1 MDQVRMIMNNGIND
15 YARIRSFINSF
26 NKNDENEILADI
38 YFSAKDMKVPVIR
51 EDMKELIRLLLLINK
66 PKKILEIGTAVG
78 YSASF
83 MVDVLKKDVS
93 IDTLEL
99 DRERILIA
107 KENIKRLEFED
118 NINIIEGDAE
128 ESLKELSKSDINIY
142 DMIFIDAAKGQ
153 YMIYLDEALKM
164 SKPGTIIISDNILE
178 DGKII
183 ESHFL
188 VEKREITIHDRI
200 RQYLYRLKNDERLA
214 TDILSVGDGAA
225 VSLVI
230 KKFDI

>member
-1 MDQVRMIMNNGIND
+1 MDQVRVTMNNGIND

-107 KENIKRLEFED
+107 KENIKRLGFED

-230 KKFDI
+230 K

>member
-1 MDQVRMIMNNGIND
+1 MNNGIND

-107 KENIKRLEFED
+107 KENIKRLGFED

-128 ESLKELSKSDINIY
+128 ESLNELSKSDINIY

-164 SKPGTIIISDNILE
+164 SNPGTIIISDNILE

-230 KKFDI
+230 K

>member
-1 MDQVRMIMNNGIND
+1 MNNGIND

-26 NKNDENEILADI
+26 NKDDENEILAEI
-38 YFSAKDMKVPVIR
+38 YYNAKRHGVPVIR

-66 PKKILEIGTAVG
+66 PKKILEVGTAVG

-99 DRERILIA
+99 DHERVLVA
-107 KENIKRLEFED
+107 KDNIKRLEFED

-128 ESLKELSKSDINIY
+128 KSLKNLSKSDINIY

-164 SKPGTIIISDNILE
+164 SKPGTVIISDNILE

-200 RQYLYRLKNDERLA
+200 REYLYRLKNDDRLS

-225 VSLVI
+225 VSLVV
-230 KKFDI
+230 K

>member
-1 MDQVRMIMNNGIND
+1 MIMNNGIND
-15 YARIRSFINSF
+15 YERIRSFINSF
-26 NKNDENEILADI
+26 NKDDENDILADI
-38 YFSAKDMKVPVIR
+38 YSDAKSQGVPVIR

-66 PKKILEIGTAVG
+66 PKKILEVGTAVG

-83 MVDVLKKDVS
+83 MVDVLKKDVC

-99 DRERILIA
+99 DHDRVLIA
-107 KENIKRLEFED
+107 KKNIKKLGFED

-128 ESLKELSKSDINIY
+128 NSLKELSIGDINIY

-164 SKPGTIIISDNILE
+164 SKVGTVIISDNILE

-200 RQYLYRLKNDERLA
+200 RQYLYRLKNDERLS

-230 KKFDI
+230 K

>member
-1 MDQVRMIMNNGIND
+1 MNNGIND

-107 KENIKRLEFED
+107 KENIKRLGFED

-225 VSLVI
+225 VSLVV
-230 KKFDI
+230 K

>member
-1 MDQVRMIMNNGIND
+1 MNNGIND

-66 PKKILEIGTAVG
+66 PKKILEVGTAVG

-83 MVDVLKKDVS
+83 MVDVLKKDVC

-99 DRERILIA
+99 DHDRVLIA
-107 KENIKRLEFED
+107 KKNIKKLGFED

-128 ESLKELSKSDINIY
+128 NSLKELSTGDINTY

-164 SKPGTIIISDNILE
+164 SKVGTVIISDNILE

-200 RQYLYRLKNDERLA
+200 RQYLYRLKNDERLS

-230 KKFDI
+230 K

>member
-1 MDQVRMIMNNGIND
+1 MNNGIND

-38 YFSAKDMKVPVIR
+38 YFSAKDLKVPVIR

-107 KENIKRLEFED
+107 KENIKRLGFED

-164 SKPGTIIISDNILE
+164 SNPGTIIISDNILE

-230 KKFDI
+230 K

>member
-1 MDQVRMIMNNGIND
+1 
-15 YARIRSFINSF
+15 
-26 NKNDENEILADI
+26 
-38 YFSAKDMKVPVIR
+38 
-51 EDMKELIRLLLLINK
+51 
-66 PKKILEIGTAVG
+66 
-78 YSASF
+78 
-83 MVDVLKKDVS
+83 
-93 IDTLEL
+93 
-99 DRERILIA
+99 
-107 KENIKRLEFED
+107 
-118 NINIIEGDAE
+118 
-128 ESLKELSKSDINIY
+128 
-142 DMIFIDAAKGQ
+142 
-153 YMIYLDEALKM
+153 MIYLDEALKM

-230 KKFDI
+230 K

>member
-1 MDQVRMIMNNGIND
+1 
-15 YARIRSFINSF
+15 
-26 NKNDENEILADI
+26 
-38 YFSAKDMKVPVIR
+38 
-51 EDMKELIRLLLLINK
+51 
-66 PKKILEIGTAVG
+66 
-78 YSASF
+78 
-83 MVDVLKKDVS
+83 
-93 IDTLEL
+93 
-99 DRERILIA
+99 
-107 KENIKRLEFED
+107 
-118 NINIIEGDAE
+118 
-128 ESLKELSKSDINIY
+128 
-142 DMIFIDAAKGQ
+142 MIFIDAAKGQ

-164 SKPGTIIISDNILE
+164 SNPGTIIISDNILE

-230 KKFDI
+230 K

>member
-1 MDQVRMIMNNGIND
+1 MNNGIND
-15 YARIRSFINSF
+15 YERIRSFINSF
-26 NKNDENEILADI
+26 NKDDENDILADI
-38 YFSAKDMKVPVIR
+38 YSDAKSQGVPVIR

-66 PKKILEIGTAVG
+66 PKKILEVGTAVG

-83 MVDVLKKDVS
+83 MVDVLKKDVC

-99 DRERILIA
+99 DHDRVLIA
-107 KENIKRLEFED
+107 KENIKKLGFED

-128 ESLKELSKSDINIY
+128 NSLKELSTGDINAY

-164 SKPGTIIISDNILE
+164 SKVGTVIISDNILE

-200 RQYLYRLKNDERLA
+200 RQYLYRLKNDERLS

-230 KKFDI
+230 K

>member
-1 MDQVRMIMNNGIND
+1 MNNGIND

-26 NKNDENEILADI
+26 NKDDENEILAKI
-38 YFSAKDMKVPVIR
+38 YYNAKRHGVPVIR

-66 PKKILEIGTAVG
+66 PKKILEVGTAVG

-99 DRERILIA
+99 DHERVLVA
-107 KENIKRLEFED
+107 KDNIKRLEFED

-128 ESLKELSKSDINIY
+128 KTLKNLSKSDINIY

-200 RQYLYRLKNDERLA
+200 REYLYRLKNDDRLS

-225 VSLVI
+225 VSLVV
-230 KKFDI
+230 K

>member
-1 MDQVRMIMNNGIND
+1 MNNGIND

-26 NKNDENEILADI
+26 NKDDENEILADI

-107 KENIKRLEFED
+107 KENIKRLGFED

-225 VSLVI
+225 VSLVV
-230 KKFDI
+230 K

>member
-1 MDQVRMIMNNGIND
+1 MNNGIND
-15 YARIRSFINSF
+15 YERIRSFINSF
-26 NKNDENEILADI
+26 NKDDENDILADI
-38 YFSAKDMKVPVIR
+38 YSDAKSQGVPVIR

-66 PKKILEIGTAVG
+66 PKKILEVGTAVG

-83 MVDVLKKDVS
+83 MVDVLKKDVC

-99 DRERILIA
+99 DHDRVLIA
-107 KENIKRLEFED
+107 KENIKKLGFED

-128 ESLKELSKSDINIY
+128 NSLKELSTGDINTY

-164 SKPGTIIISDNILE
+164 SKVGTVIISDNILE

-200 RQYLYRLKNDERLA
+200 RQYLYRLKNDERLS

-230 KKFDI
+230 K

>member
-1 MDQVRMIMNNGIND
+1 MDQVRVTMNNGIND

-107 KENIKRLEFED
+107 KENIKRLGFED
-118 NINIIEGDAE
+118 NIKIIEGDAE

-225 VSLVI
+225 VSLVV
-230 KKFDI
+230 K

>member
-1 MDQVRMIMNNGIND
+1 MNNGIND

>member
-1 MDQVRMIMNNGIND
+1 MNNGIND

-107 KENIKRLEFED
+107 KENIKRLGFED

-164 SKPGTIIISDNILE
+164 SNPGTIIISDNILE

-230 KKFDI
+230 K

>member
-1 MDQVRMIMNNGIND
+1 MNNGIND

-26 NKNDENEILADI
+26 NKDDENEILADI

-107 KENIKRLEFED
+107 KENIKRLGFED

-200 RQYLYRLKNDERLA
+200 RQYLYRLKNDEKLA

-230 KKFDI
+230 K

>member
-1 MDQVRMIMNNGIND
+1 MNNGIND

-26 NKNDENEILADI
+26 NKDDENEILAEI
-38 YFSAKDMKVPVIR
+38 YYNAKRHGVPVIR

-66 PKKILEIGTAVG
+66 PKKILEVGTAVG

-99 DRERILIA
+99 DHERVLVA
-107 KENIKRLEFED
+107 KDNIKRLEFED

-128 ESLKELSKSDINIY
+128 KSLKNLSKSDINIY

-164 SKPGTIIISDNILE
+164 SKPGTVIISDNILE

-200 RQYLYRLKNDERLA
+200 RKYLYRLKNDDRLS

-225 VSLVI
+225 VSLVV
-230 KKFDI
+230 K

>member
-1 MDQVRMIMNNGIND
+1 MNNGIND

-26 NKNDENEILADI
+26 NKDDENEILAEI
-38 YFSAKDMKVPVIR
+38 YYNAKRHGVPVIR

-66 PKKILEIGTAVG
+66 PKKILEVGTAVG

-99 DRERILIA
+99 DHERVLVA
-107 KENIKRLEFED
+107 KDNIKRLEFED

-128 ESLKELSKSDINIY
+128 KSLKNLSKSDINIY

-230 KKFDI
+230 K

>member
-1 MDQVRMIMNNGIND
+1 MNNGIND

-107 KENIKRLEFED
+107 KENIKRLGFED

>member
-1 MDQVRMIMNNGIND
+1 MVTMNNGIND

-107 KENIKRLEFED
+107 KENIK
-118 NINIIEGDAE
+118 
-128 ESLKELSKSDINIY
+128 
-142 DMIFIDAAKGQ
+142 
-153 YMIYLDEALKM
+153 
-164 SKPGTIIISDNILE
+164 
-178 DGKII
+178 
-183 ESHFL
+183 
-188 VEKREITIHDRI
+188 
-200 RQYLYRLKNDERLA
+200 
-214 TDILSVGDGAA
+214 
-225 VSLVI
+225 
-230 KKFDI
+230 

>member
-1 MDQVRMIMNNGIND
+1 MDQVRVTMNNGIND

-66 PKKILEIGTAVG
+66 PKKILEVGTAVG

-83 MVDVLKKDVS
+83 MVDVLKKDVC

-99 DRERILIA
+99 DHDRVLIA
-107 KENIKRLEFED
+107 KKNIKKLGFED

-128 ESLKELSKSDINIY
+128 NSLKELSIGDINIY

-164 SKPGTIIISDNILE
+164 SKVGTVIISDNILE

-200 RQYLYRLKNDERLA
+200 RQYLYRLKNDERLS

-230 KKFDI
+230 K

>member
-1 MDQVRMIMNNGIND
+1 MNNGIND
-15 YARIRSFINSF
+15 YARIRSFINSY
-26 NKNDENEILADI
+26 NKDDENEILAEI

-83 MVDVLKKDVS
+83 MVDVLKKNVS

-107 KENIKRLEFED
+107 KENIKRLGFED

-230 KKFDI
+230 K

>member
-1 MDQVRMIMNNGIND
+1 MNNGIND

-26 NKNDENEILADI
+26 NKDDENEILADI

-107 KENIKRLEFED
+107 KENIKRLGFED

-230 KKFDI
+230 K

>member
-1 MDQVRMIMNNGIND
+1 MNNGIND

-83 MVDVLKKDVS
+83 MVDVLKKDVL

-99 DRERILIA
+99 DRKRILIA
-107 KENIKRLEFED
+107 KENIKRLGFED

-225 VSLVI
+225 VSLVV
-230 KKFDI
+230 K

>member
-1 MDQVRMIMNNGIND
+1 MNNGIND
-15 YARIRSFINSF
+15 YERIRSFINSF
-26 NKNDENEILADI
+26 NKDDENDILADI
-38 YFSAKDMKVPVIR
+38 YSDAKSQGVPVIR

-66 PKKILEIGTAVG
+66 PKKILEVGTAVG

-83 MVDVLKKDVS
+83 MVDVLKKDVC

-99 DRERILIA
+99 DHDRVLIA
-107 KENIKRLEFED
+107 KENVKKLGFED

-128 ESLKELSKSDINIY
+128 NSLKELSTGDINTY

-164 SKPGTIIISDNILE
+164 SKVGTVIISDNILE

-200 RQYLYRLKNDERLA
+200 RQYLYRLKNDERLS

-230 KKFDI
+230 K

>member
-1 MDQVRMIMNNGIND
+1 MDQVRVTMNNGIND

-83 MVDVLKKDVS
+83 MVDVLKKDVL

-99 DRERILIA
+99 DRKRILIA
-107 KENIKRLEFED
+107 KENIKRLGFED

-225 VSLVI
+225 VSLVV
-230 KKFDI
+230 K

>member
-1 MDQVRMIMNNGIND
+1 MNNGIND
-15 YARIRSFINSF
+15 YERIRSFINSF
-26 NKNDENEILADI
+26 NKDDENDILADI
-38 YFSAKDMKVPVIR
+38 YSDAKSQGVPVIR

-107 KENIKRLEFED
+107 KENIKRLGFED

-164 SKPGTIIISDNILE
+164 SNPGTIIISDNILE

-230 KKFDI
+230 K

>member
-1 MDQVRMIMNNGIND
+1 MNNGIND
-15 YARIRSFINSF
+15 YERIRSFINSF
-26 NKNDENEILADI
+26 NKDDENDILADI
-38 YFSAKDMKVPVIR
+38 YSDAKSQGVPVIR

-66 PKKILEIGTAVG
+66 PKKILEVGTAVG

-83 MVDVLKKDVS
+83 MVDVLKKDVC

-99 DRERILIA
+99 DHDRVLIA
-107 KENIKRLEFED
+107 KKNIKKLGFED

-128 ESLKELSKSDINIY
+128 NSLKELSIGDINIY

-164 SKPGTIIISDNILE
+164 SKVGTVIISDNILE

-200 RQYLYRLKNDERLA
+200 RQYLYRLKNDERLS

-230 KKFDI
+230 K